1 MPHVTPTHKLIVS
14 SYDFLVL
21 IYIIIRAQFCDIGK
35 DIKDAVS

>member
-1 MPHVTPTHKLIVS
+1 MYKLNVS

-21 IYIIIRAQFCDIGK
+21 TNIIIRAQFYDIGR